1 MSNSAKKALISAVIV
16 AILVGLF
23 SITISEQT
31 VRLVVTIPA
40 VVIAVL
46 LVYFFM
52 RDKTGGKN
60 NKY

>member
-1 MSNSAKKALISAVIV
+1 VSSSAKKAFISAVIV

-23 SITISEQT
+23 SVTISEQT
-31 VRLVVTIPA
+31 IRLVITIPA
-40 VVIAVL
+40 VVIAVV

-52 RDKTGGKN
+52 RDKTGEKN

>member
-1 MSNSAKKALISAVIV
+1 MSSSAKKAFISAVIV

-23 SITISEQT
+23 SVTISEQT
-31 VRLVVTIPA
+31 IRLVITIPA
-40 VVIAVL
+40 VVIAVV

-52 RDKTGGKN
+52 RDKTGEKN